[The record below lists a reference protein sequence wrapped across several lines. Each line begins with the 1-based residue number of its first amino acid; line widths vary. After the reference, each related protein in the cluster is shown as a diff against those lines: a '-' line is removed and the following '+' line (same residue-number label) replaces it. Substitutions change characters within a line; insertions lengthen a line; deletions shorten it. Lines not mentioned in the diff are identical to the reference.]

1 MLAALALAATF
12 PVPAMEAGVAAQE
25 AAPTNPSDDSP
36 SAAVA
41 AAQEEHDPDLGLN
54 LAQPDFTVV
63 SLPTTLRLPRF
74 KSAFRVTH
82 RFARPL
88 GQGSFGRLLEDFLG
102 FDTGAQ
108 IGLEYRF
115 GLWRGGQVGIHRTSN
130 RTIQYFAQHALL
142 QQGDTRPVGIAAF
155 GSINGTNNFRNSYAP
170 SLGVLVSRTLGEH
183 GALYLEPMWVNNTN
197 LVPSTLTPDEDDT
210 FIVGLGA
217 RLRIRPTVYLVGEVI
232 PRVAGYDPGVHQAS
246 FGIEKR
252 AGGHMFQLNFSNGFG
267 TTIAQIA
274 RGGTGSDDW
283 HIGFNISRKFF

>member
-1 MLAALALAATF
+1 MLAAALALAATF
-12 PVPAMEAGVAAQE
+12 PVPAMEARVAAQE
-25 AAPTNPSDDSP
+25 AAPTNPSDDSA

-41 AAQEEHDPDLGLN
+41 AAQKERDPDLN
-54 LAQPDFTVV
+54 PNPAQPDFTVV
-63 SLPTTLRLPRF
+63 NLPTTLRLPRF
-74 KSAFRVTH
+74 KGAFRVTH

-88 GQGSFGRLLEDFLG
+88 GQGSFGRLLEDFFG

-130 RTIQYFAQHALL
+130 RTIQFFAQHALL
-142 QQGDTRPVGIAAF
+142 QQGDARPVGIAVL

-170 SLGVLVSRTLGEH
+170 SLGVLLSRTLGRH

-197 LVPSTLTPDEDDT
+197 LLPSGQDDT
-210 FIVGLGA
+210 FIAGVGA

-232 PRVAGYDPGVHQAS
+232 PRMAGYDPGVHQAS

-267 TTIAQIA
+267 TTVAQMA
-274 RGGTGSDDW
+274 RGGTASDDW
-283 HIGFNISRKFF
+283 YIGFNISRKFF